1 MKKSLLI
8 LPALAALSLISC
20 KKEGNKSSEVISDST
35 KTVITADSIQ
45 KSTSD
50 LSAATPTDSAAVKNN
65 PIIKAKSTAADGKS
79 IDMTFDNGK
88 NTATIVY
95 EGETIELKGQ
105 PAASGIFYKNDH
117 WELRGKGLE
126 NNLSK
131 DGKVVFKGIK

>member
-1 MKKSLLI
+1 MKKSILI
-8 LPALAALSLISC
+8 LPVLAALSLVAC
-20 KKEGNKSSEVISDST
+20 KKENSKAPETSSDSVAT
-35 KTVITADSIQ
+35 AIPHDSAQTPATDLKTPV
-45 KSTSD
+45 
-50 LSAATPTDSAAVKNN
+50 DSAAVKNT
-65 PIIKAKSTAADGKS
+65 PLIKAKSTDADGKT
-79 IDMTFDNGK
+79 IDMTFNNDK

-105 PAASGIFYKNDH
+105 PAGSGIYYKNDH